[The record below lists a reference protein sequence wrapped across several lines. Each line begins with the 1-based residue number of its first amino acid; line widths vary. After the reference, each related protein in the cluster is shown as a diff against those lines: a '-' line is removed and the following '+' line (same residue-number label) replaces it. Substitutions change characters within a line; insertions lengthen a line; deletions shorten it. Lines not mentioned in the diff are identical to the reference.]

1 VGCDKDEKDNFGKML
16 KSPKLAS
23 KIIYEFKKEG
33 LEISDTLS
41 LVSLF
46 KKYYRNYW
54 DTYAT

>member
-1 VGCDKDEKDNFGKML
+1 ML

-23 KIIYEFKKEG
+23 KIIYEFKKEE

-46 KKYYRNYW
+46 KKYYRSYW
-54 DTYAT
+54 DTFVQ